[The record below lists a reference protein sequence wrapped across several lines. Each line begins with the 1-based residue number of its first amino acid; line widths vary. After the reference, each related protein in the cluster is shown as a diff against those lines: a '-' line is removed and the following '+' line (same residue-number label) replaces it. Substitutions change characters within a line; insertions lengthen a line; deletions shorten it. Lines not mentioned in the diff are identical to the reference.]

1 MTTTHAAVR
10 PAADT
15 EAPRATRSRTPGWRN
30 PRLLIGLA
38 LVAGSVLVGARLMAA
53 ADDTVAVWTVTAD
66 QPAGARLTADD
77 VEARR
82 VRFAHDLT
90 AAGYLPASEALPEGT
105 LDRAVSAGELLP
117 RSALT
122 RGGEQDVVEV
132 PVSLAADDLPATVR
146 RGSLVD
152 VWVAPDAAGGGAGS
166 QGGAGEGSGAAVR
179 VLQDV
184 VVVAVPRASSSLA
197 PQATRQVIVGLPPGR
212 DGELGR
218 ALGQMSEGRVVVA
231 RVG

>member
-1 MTTTHAAVR
+1 MTTTYAPTA

-15 EAPRATRSRTPGWRN
+15 EVPRATRSRRPGWRN
-30 PRLLIGLA
+30 PRLLIGLV

-53 ADDTVAVWTVTAD
+53 ADDTVTVWAVTAD
-66 QPAGARLTADD
+66 QPAGARITEDD

-82 VRFAHDLT
+82 VRFGDDRT
-90 AAGYLPASEALPEGT
+90 AAGYLPAGQALPEGS

-122 RGGEQDVVEV
+122 RGSEQDVVEV

-152 VWVAPDAAGGGAGS
+152 VWVAPDPGAG
-166 QGGAGEGSGAAVR
+166 QGGAAESSGAAVR
-179 VLQDV
+179 VLRDV

-197 PQATRQVIVGLPPGR
+197 PEASRQVIVGLPPGR
-212 DGELGR
+212 DDELGR
-218 ALGQMSEGRVVVA
+218 ALGQMSNGRVVIA

>member
-1 MTTTHAAVR
+1 MTTTHAPVR

-15 EAPRATRSRTPGWRN
+15 EVPQATRSRRPGWRN

-53 ADDTVAVWTVTAD
+53 ADDTVTVWAVTAD
-66 QPAGARLTADD
+66 QPAGARLTGDD

-82 VRFAHDLT
+82 VRFADDRT
-90 AAGYLPASEALPEGT
+90 AAGYLPASQALPDGS

-122 RGGEQDVVEV
+122 RGSEQDVVEV

-146 RGSLVD
+146 RGSVVD
-152 VWVAPDAAGGGAGS
+152 IWVAPEVGAGGTSGAGP
-166 QGGAGEGSGAAVR
+166 ENGSGAAVR
-179 VLQDV
+179 VLRDV
-184 VVVAVPRASSSLA
+184 VVVAVPRASGSLA

-212 DGELGR
+212 DGELAR
-218 ALGQMSEGRVVVA
+218 ALGQMSGGRVVIA

>member
-1 MTTTHAAVR
+1 MTTTHAPVM

-15 EAPRATRSRTPGWRN
+15 EVPRATRSRKPGWRN

-53 ADDTVAVWTVTAD
+53 ADDTVTVWAVTAD
-66 QPAGARLTADD
+66 QPAGARLTEDD

-82 VRFAHDLT
+82 VRFADDRT
-90 AAGYLPASEALPEGT
+90 AVGYLRASQALPDGS
-105 LDRAVSAGELLP
+105 LDRPVSAGELLP
-117 RSALT
+117 RSALS
-122 RGGEQDVVEV
+122 RESEQDVVEV
-132 PVSLAADDLPATVR
+132 PVSVAADDLPATVR

-152 VWVAPDAAGGGAGS
+152 VWVAPDPAAGGGAG
-166 QGGAGEGSGAAVR
+166 QDEGSGAAVR
-179 VLQDV
+179 VLEDV
-184 VVVAVPRASSSLA
+184 VVVAVPGASDSLA
-197 PQATRQVIVGLPPGR
+197 PEATRQVIVGLPPGR
-212 DGELGR
+212 DGELAR